1 MAHRC
6 LKSAKLLVLR
16 QLVFFLGQSY
26 LIYCL
31 RSKKT
36 LLVQSSV
43 GEYNTLFFES
53 ANTRKSRS
61 LTVVIK
67 KKIELKIF
75 CYGNN
80 DDCSHSKTAVF
91 QGKSVINRCA
101 SCRFPT
107 RYNLKFSADMPNKF
121 GFFRKE
127 TSCGNFLLTMP
138 IFERLDSTSSIE

>member
-1 MAHRC
+1 MSLINSFMNGLWVIWMAHRC

-67 KKIELKIF
+67 KIEI
-75 CYGNN
+75 
-80 DDCSHSKTAVF
+80 SHSSDKKKSSWRYFAMEITMTVLIQKLLYFKEKVLLIGALAVDF
-91 QGKSVINRCA
+91 QLDIIWI
-101 SCRFPT
+101 
-107 RYNLKFSADMPNKF
+107 
-121 GFFRKE
+121 
-127 TSCGNFLLTMP
+127 FLL
-138 IFERLDSTSSIE
+138 ICLINSDF

>member
-6 LKSAKLLVLR
+6 LKSTKLLVLR

-53 ANTRKSRS
+53 ANTRKWRS

-67 KKIELKIF
+67 K
-75 CYGNN
+75 
-80 DDCSHSKTAVF
+80 
-91 QGKSVINRCA
+91 NRA
-101 SCRFPT
+101 E
-107 RYNLKFSADMPNKF
+107 DI
-121 GFFRKE
+121 
-127 TSCGNFLLTMP
+127 LLWK
-138 IFERLDSTSSIE
+138 

>member
-1 MAHRC
+1 MSLINSFMNGLWVIWMAHRC

-53 ANTRKSRS
+53 ANTWKSRS

-67 KKIELKIF
+67 KKSSWRYFAMEITMTVLIQKLLYFKEKVLLI
-75 CYGNN
+75 GAL
-80 DDCSHSKTAVF
+80 AVDF
-91 QGKSVINRCA
+91 QLDIIWSFLICLIN
-101 SCRFPT
+101 SDF
-107 RYNLKFSADMPNKF
+107 
-121 GFFRKE
+121 
-127 TSCGNFLLTMP
+127 
-138 IFERLDSTSSIE
+138 

>member
-1 MAHRC
+1 MSLINSFMNGLWVIWMAHRC

-36 LLVQSSV
+36 LLVQSSI

-67 KKIELKIF
+67 KKSSWRYFAMEITMTVLIKKLLYFQEKVLLI
-75 CYGNN
+75 GAL
-80 DDCSHSKTAVF
+80 AVDF
-91 QGKSVINRCA
+91 QLDIIWS
-101 SCRFPT
+101 
-107 RYNLKFSADMPNKF
+107 
-121 GFFRKE
+121 
-127 TSCGNFLLTMP
+127 FLL
-138 IFERLDSTSSIE
+138 ICLINSDF

>member
-53 ANTRKSRS
+53 ANTRKWRS
-61 LTVVIK
+61 LTVVI

-75 CYGNN
+75 CYGND
-80 DDCSHSKTAVF
+80 DDCSHLKTAVL

-121 GFFRKE
+121 GFLRKE
-127 TSCGNFLLTMP
+127 TSSGNFLLAMP

>member
-121 GFFRKE
+121 GFLRKE
-127 TSCGNFLLTMP
+127 TSSGNFLLTMP

>member
-16 QLVFFLGQSY
+16 QLVFSLGQSY

-36 LLVQSSV
+36 LLVQSTV

-67 KKIELKIF
+67 KKIGLKIF

-107 RYNLKFSADMPNKF
+107 RNNLKFSADMPNKF
-121 GFFRKE
+121 GFLRKE
-127 TSCGNFLLTMP
+127 TNSRNFLLTMP
-138 IFERLDSTSSIE
+138 IFVRLDSTSSIE

>member
-107 RYNLKFSADMPNKF
+107 RYNLKFSDMPNKF
-121 GFFRKE
+121 GFLRKE
-127 TSCGNFLLTMP
+127 TNSGNFLLTMP
-138 IFERLDSTSSIE
+138 IFVRLDSTSSIE

>member
-53 ANTRKSRS
+53 ANTRKWRS

-67 KKIELKIF
+67 KIELKIF
-75 CYGNN
+75 AMEITMTVLIQKMLYFKEKVLFIGAL
-80 DDCSHSKTAVF
+80 AVDF
-91 QGKSVINRCA
+91 Q
-101 SCRFPT
+101 
-107 RYNLKFSADMPNKF
+107 
-121 GFFRKE
+121 
-127 TSCGNFLLTMP
+127 
-138 IFERLDSTSSIE
+138 LDII

>member
-67 KKIELKIF
+67 KIEI
-75 CYGNN
+75 
-80 DDCSHSKTAVF
+80 SHSSDKK
-91 QGKSVINRCA
+91 KS
-101 SCRFPT
+101 S
-107 RYNLKFSADMPNKF
+107 
-121 GFFRKE
+121 
-127 TSCGNFLLTMP
+127 
-138 IFERLDSTSSIE
+138 

>member
-1 MAHRC
+1 MSLINSFMNGLWVIWMAHRC

-53 ANTRKSRS
+53 ANTRKWRS

-67 KKIELKIF
+67 KIELKIF
-75 CYGNN
+75 AMEITMTVLIQKMLYFKEKVLFIGAL
-80 DDCSHSKTAVF
+80 AVDF
-91 QGKSVINRCA
+91 QLDIIWS
-101 SCRFPT
+101 
-107 RYNLKFSADMPNKF
+107 
-121 GFFRKE
+121 
-127 TSCGNFLLTMP
+127 FLL
-138 IFERLDSTSSIE
+138 ICLINSDF

>member
-53 ANTRKSRS
+53 ANTRNWRS

-67 KKIELKIF
+67 KIELNIF

-80 DDCSHSKTAVF
+80 DDCSHLKTAVF

-121 GFFRKE
+121 GFLRKE
-127 TSCGNFLLTMP
+127 TSSGNFLLAMP
-138 IFERLDSTSSIE
+138 IFERLDLTSSIE

>member
-1 MAHRC
+1 MSLINSFMNGLWVIWMAHRC

-53 ANTRKSRS
+53 ANTWKSRS

-67 KKIELKIF
+67 KKSSWRYFAMEITMTVLIQKLLYFKEKVLLI
-75 CYGNN
+75 GAL
-80 DDCSHSKTAVF
+80 AVDF
-91 QGKSVINRCA
+91 QLDIIWSILLICLIN
-101 SCRFPT
+101 SDF
-107 RYNLKFSADMPNKF
+107 
-121 GFFRKE
+121 
-127 TSCGNFLLTMP
+127 
-138 IFERLDSTSSIE
+138 

>member
-121 GFFRKE
+121 GFLRKE
-127 TSCGNFLLTMP
+127 TNSGNFLLTMP
-138 IFERLDSTSSIE
+138 ISVRLDSTSSIE

>member
-1 MAHRC
+1 MSLINSFMNGLWVIWMAHRC

-36 LLVQSSV
+36 LLVQSSI

-67 KKIELKIF
+67 KKSSWRYFAMEITMTVLIKKLLYFQEKVLLI
-75 CYGNN
+75 GAL
-80 DDCSHSKTAVF
+80 AVDF
-91 QGKSVINRCA
+91 QLDIIWSFLICLIN
-101 SCRFPT
+101 SDF
-107 RYNLKFSADMPNKF
+107 
-121 GFFRKE
+121 
-127 TSCGNFLLTMP
+127 
-138 IFERLDSTSSIE
+138 